1 VKGTGVPARIVKL
14 LTYGQDPIGRARAV
28 TMQTYRE
35 GMLDGGRL
43 GGLPHYGMRGD
54 PALTY
59 SGYVSSPQTFVGAAQ
74 MGANTGVSV
83 HDYPALPSEQAPAA
97 NVQWLQDWDQLEGV
111 VPI

>member
-1 VKGTGVPARIVKL
+1 MRGWRAPARVLRI
-14 LTYGQDPIGRARAV
+14 LTYGPEPVGRATAAKLAA
-28 TMQTYRE
+28 YDE
-35 GMLDGGRL
+35 GQLDGGRI

-83 HDYPALPSEQAPAA
+83 HDYPALPSEQSPAA
-97 NVQWLQDWDQLEGV
+97 TVQWLQDWDQLEGV